1 MSVQSLDIQ
10 KFLLLQKFSTRDLFD
25 NVYTSYDNIPSELQE
40 IENLETLARSK
51 VSQITPRLGIGQLVA
66 PESVLFTVPQ
76 PREIT
81 ALQQIAISD
90 NTLGASDSGGGSNG
104 DGGGGGG

>member
-1 MSVQSLDIQ
+1 
-10 KFLLLQKFSTRDLFD
+10 
-25 NVYTSYDNIPSELQE
+25 
-40 IENLETLARSK
+40 LARSK

>member
-10 KFLLLQKFSTRDLFD
+10 KFLLLQKFATRDLYD
-25 NVYTSYDNIPSELQE
+25 NVYTNYDELPSELQPV
-40 IENLETLARSK
+40 ENLETLARSK

-66 PESVLFTVPQ
+66 PESVLFTVP
-76 PREIT
+76 PPIVFAA
-81 ALQQIAISD
+81 ALQVAVSD
-90 NTLGASDSGGGSNG
+90 NILGASGDGGGSYG